1 MMKKSLIAVGFVVVT
16 VFFSVSQAQFLGQL
30 STAQSPGPGNSVAG
44 GYFGIYENAFS
55 FFGQFRY
62 GFANYLDGAVKVGF
76 INIDAGPD
84 DQAGLLLGGDLKYQ
98 LLDAALG
105 DPFDLAVGGMTE
117 FAVVSDFNTFSL
129 GGSVIGSYPFE
140 MRTGRHISPY
150 GRFNMRMQRVSNG
163 VSDTDLEIEVD
174 LGTQVELS
182 SDWSLIGEFIIWDDI
197 GFLLGFNYKF

>member
-1 MMKKSLIAVGFVVVT
+1 MMKKSLLAVGLVAVM

-98 LLDAALG
+98 LLDATLG
-105 DPFDLAVGGMTE
+105 DPFDLAIGGMTE

-129 GGSVIGSYPFE
+129 GGTVIGSYPFE
-140 MRTGRHISPY
+140 MRNGRHISPY

-163 VSDTDLEIEVD
+163 FSDTDLEIEVD
-174 LGTQVELS
+174 LGSQIELS
-182 SDWSLIGEFIIWDDI
+182 ADWSLIGEFIIWDDI